1 MAEADNTAAGGTN
14 GTAHSPRTAPRR
26 RAAAATGGTRR
37 ARSAALHVEA
47 DSLED
52 QVAQLQSDL
61 KSITSTLSRMGHA
74 AGNEIKSSA
83 RAGADELAAR
93 GQSALDT
100 AQDEFGAFEKQIK
113 DTIRDKPL
121 TAVAGAVALGFML
134 AVITR

>member
-1 MAEADNTAAGGTN
+1 MADTAD
-14 GTAHSPRTAPRR
+14 TAPSRANSTTRPR
-26 RAAAATGGTRR
+26 RAAAANGGARRSR
-37 ARSAALHVEA
+37 ARTAHEEENLEA
-47 DSLED
+47 

-61 KSITSTLSRMGHA
+61 KSITTTLGRMGQS
-74 AGNEIKSSA
+74 AGNELKSTA
-83 RAGADELAAR
+83 KAGADELASR

-121 TAVAGAVALGFML
+121 TAVAGAIALGFVL